1 MTIGR
6 LALFGLVALLAEPAA
21 NPLVERV
28 GNTGFLQIE
37 APSFAQLTDQQK
49 ALAYYLT
56 EASIAIDPIV
66 YDQLS
71 RFGIREKRLLEGIVA
86 HHDGIPPATFAK
98 IREYA
103 LLFWANRGNH
113 NETTAQKFLPGFT
126 ADELSAAALAAQRNG
141 AFKTPYA
148 DLPALATGDAVKKEL
163 ADLHAA
169 IFDASFEPM
178 TTAKTP
184 PAGKDIVQ
192 ASANTFYQGVSLADL
207 KGFAERFP
215 LNSRVVKDAKGIRE
229 EVYRAGTPD
238 GTIAPGLYALWTS
251 EHDVRVETVDAS
263 TMRLDHPELPAI
275 LKTPGTATLL
285 EVVNIEP
292 GHAGVWYRD
301 GAYQATLAPGTYAFW
316 KNVGTLKV
324 YDVDLKEQVLD
335 ISGQEIMTADKVTLR
350 LNALVAYRI
359 ADPLRSVTVVDGA
372 AQALYRAAQLALR
385 EAVGAKDLDT
395 LLAGK
400 DALAAEVAQALEPR
414 ATELGMT
421 VVTAGVRDL
430 ILPGDM
436 KDLMNKVTEAKKAA
450 EASLITRREETA
462 AMRMQANTAKI
473 LESNPTLMKLKELEV
488 LEKVADKAHL
498 TVLLGEDGLTS
509 KVMKLV

>member
-1 MTIGR
+1 MFHRYKIKPHER
-6 LALFGLVALLAEPAA
+6 GLVFKDGDLVAVLTPGIHWYLDLLWKMRLQVVSPRD
-21 NPLVERV
+21 PWLVHKDLDIIV
-28 GNTGFLQIE
+28 KSGKLAGE
-37 APSFAQLTDQQK
+37 A
-49 ALAYYLT
+49 
-56 EASIAIDPIV
+56 IV
-66 YDQLS
+66 
-71 RFGIREKRLLEGIVA
+71 V
-86 HHDGIPPATFAK
+86 
-98 IREYA
+98 
-103 LLFWANRGNH
+103 
-113 NETTAQKFLPGFT
+113 
-126 ADELSAAALAAQRNG
+126 
-141 AFKTPYA
+141 
-148 DLPALATGDAVKKEL
+148 
-163 ADLHAA
+163 
-169 IFDASFEPM
+169 
-178 TTAKTP
+178 
-184 PAGKDIVQ
+184 
-192 ASANTFYQGVSLADL
+192 DL
-207 KGFAERFP
+207 KDSERA
-215 LNSRVVKDAKGIRE
+215 LVWI
-229 EVYRAGTPD
+229 D
-238 GTIAPGLYALWTS
+238 GRMEKVLAPGVYALWTS
-251 EHDVRVETVDAS
+251 EHEVRVETIDAS
-263 TMRLDHPELPAI
+263 TMRLIHPELPAI

-285 EVVNIEP
+285 ELVNVEP

-301 GAYQATLAPGTYAFW
+301 GAYQATLGPGTYAFW
-316 KNVGTLKV
+316 KNVGKLKV

-359 ADPLRSVTVVDGA
+359 TDPLRSVTEVDGA
-372 AQALYRAAQLALR
+372 SQALYRSAQLALR

-473 LESNPTLMKLKELEV
+473 LETNPTLMKLKELEV